1 MKCSKCGKEIANDS
15 QFCEYCGAKIDS
27 TNDEGNNFH
36 RNPNHERKC
45 FNKKD
50 NVKKTNIVW
59 FVVALLSL
67 VIIGASLLFWRERKE
82 LIISQKQV
90 GILEDKVCVANC
102 LIEQASS
109 TIKNVTNDTV
119 YSDWVSTNHN
129 HGSIS
134 FQDYNFDVSE
144 GDDLSF
150 GYYVSS
156 EKTHDRL
163 IVTLSFID
171 NDSVIENNLI
181 TVSGE
186 EISHFTYHFD
196 RSGHYS
202 VRVQYVKDH
211 SIHKY
216 KDMAGINNFVVL
228 RNHKDK
234 FDSIDSLINQW
245 LHFDELPNAKEVAT
259 VSEAPHKSGRFEQK
273 KGFDMVGNGKER

>member
-1 MKCSKCGKEIANDS
+1 MKCPNCGKEIANDS
-15 QFCEYCGAKIDS
+15 QFCEYCGVKIVS
-27 TNDEGNNFH
+27 TNDESNNSH
-36 RNPNHERKC
+36 RNPNYERKC

-50 NVKKTNIVW
+50 NVKKINIAW
-59 FVVALLSL
+59 FIVALLSL
-67 VIIGASLLFWRERKE
+67 VIIGASMLFWRERKE
-82 LIISQKQV
+82 LNIAQKQV
-90 GILEDKVCVANC
+90 VVLEDKVRVANC

-129 HGSIS
+129 HGSTS

-156 EKTHDRL
+156 EKPYDKL

-181 TVSGE
+181 TASGE

-196 RSGHYS
+196 RNGHYS
-202 VRVQYVKDH
+202 VRVKYVKDS
-211 SIHKY
+211 SIHKN
-216 KDMAGINNFVVL
+216 KDMAGINNFVVM
-228 RNHKDK
+228 RNHIVE

-245 LHFDELPNAKEVAT
+245 LHFDE
-259 VSEAPHKSGRFEQK
+259 
-273 KGFDMVGNGKER
+273 